1 MCCSV
6 VLRVSGGWFPVEDS
20 VWLHRMLGTAMLTAL
35 FVAPLL
41 WIIAMGASCYGTAT
55 DSVSDLFCIMGP
67 IYYSQRRDL
76 KHQPLPARIIPT
88 VIICTAIPIHTHAQ
102 AAHASTQLMKQFHT
116 QELAQAKACTA
127 FAPPIIDAKKEPL
140 PQANNV
146 SKHIIITDLL

>member
-1 MCCSV
+1 MYPHLTKIVCGDYSFCRNSHTLSVIIHTFPLHMCCSV

-88 VIICTAIPIHTHAQ
+88 VIICTAIPTHTHAQ
-102 AAHASTQLMKQFHT
+102 AAHASTH
-116 QELAQAKACTA
+116 
-127 FAPPIIDAKKEPL
+127 
-140 PQANNV
+140 N
-146 SKHIIITDLL
+146 